1 MATTG
6 PLMLLCPP
14 GRLFLILVDV
24 NPEGPGISTVPRP
37 TKEGL
42 NRMAMAKIC
51 AVYGQKGAAVHVW
64 A

>member
-14 GRLFLILVDV
+14 GRLLLILVDV

-51 AVYGQKGAAVHVW
+51 AVYG
-64 A
+64 